1 MVIGTTLQRKL
12 DMSTWTTTDAE
23 QLAAPQEVGV
33 ATRRRDGSV
42 RNPRVIWIVRAGDR
56 VFIRSTN
63 GRGADWFRWAIATGT
78 GQINSGTTTFDVA
91 FREVIGAGLDTV
103 DDAYRDKY
111 GKYASIVDHLQED
124 GPRAATLE
132 VLPN

>member
-1 MVIGTTLQRKL
+1 
-12 DMSTWTTTDAE
+12 MSTWNVQQAQ
-23 QLAAPQEVGV
+23 QLTAPQEVGV

-42 RNPRVIWIVRAGDR
+42 RTPRVIWIVRSGDR

-78 GQINSGTTTFDVA
+78 GQIACGTTTFDVA
-91 FREVIGAGLDTV
+91 FREVDGADLDIV

-111 GKYASIVDHLQED
+111 GHYASIVDHLEED

-132 VLPN
+132 VLPG

>member
-1 MVIGTTLQRKL
+1 
-12 DMSTWTTTDAE
+12 MSTWNVQQAQ
-23 QLAAPQEVGV
+23 QLTAPQEVGV

-42 RNPRVIWIVRAGDR
+42 RTPRVIWIVRSGDR

-78 GQINSGTTTFDVA
+78 GQITSGTTTFDVA
-91 FREVIGAGLDTV
+91 FREADGADLEIV

-111 GKYASIVDHLQED
+111 GNYASIVDHLQED

-132 VLPN
+132 VLPG